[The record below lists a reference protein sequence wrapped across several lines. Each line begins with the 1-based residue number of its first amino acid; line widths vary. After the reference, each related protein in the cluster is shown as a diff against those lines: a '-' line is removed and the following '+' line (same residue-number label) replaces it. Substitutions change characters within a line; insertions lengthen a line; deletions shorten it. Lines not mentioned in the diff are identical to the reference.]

1 MTSIDSVPDDVLLA
15 LFTFYMHEDQADEEN
30 EKPWRTLVHVCRRW
44 RSTVFGSPRHLGLQ
58 LVCTDSTRARD
69 SLDIWPALPL
79 IIRCHERYDLGV
91 RVGKVDNILAALER
105 HDRVREITVKG
116 IRSSDLEMALV
127 AMQQPFPELT
137 QLILKP
143 HFKTVPLVPDS
154 FLCGSAPS
162 LRDLRL
168 TGISFLGLPK
178 LLLSATHLA
187 VLYLDDIPHSGY
199 ISPDTMVS
207 VLSTLTSLY
216 SLTLLFQSPR
226 SCPDQ
231 ASRRPSPSTRSVLP
245 ALNYFWFKGVTEY
258 LEDLV
263 ACIDAPQLNYSKM
276 TFFND
281 IVFDTPQ
288 SIQFITR
295 TPALRALEKAHITLW
310 EFAADVNVLSRTSG
324 FGELGVKILCR
335 GMGWQVSSL
344 EQVCTSALPPLS
356 TLEDLYIYKCIY
368 WQLDLKDN
376 IENRLWLELLHP
388 FAAVKNLYLSEEFA
402 LRIVPALQEL
412 SESRTMEVLPCLQN
426 IFLEGLESSGPV
438 NEGIGQ
444 FVAARQVVSHPIAVS
459 RWANSQQDKL
469 Y

>member
-1 MTSIDSVPDDVLLA
+1 MTSIDNVPDDVLLA
-15 LFTFYMHEDQADEEN
+15 LFKFYIYEDQSDEEN
-30 EKPWRTLVHVCRRW
+30 EMPWRTLVHVCCRW
-44 RSTVFGSPRHLGLQ
+44 RSIVFGSPRHLGLQ
-58 LVCTDSTRARD
+58 LLCTDSTRARD
-69 SLDIWPALPL
+69 SLDVWPALPL
-79 IIRCHERYDLGV
+79 IIRCHEKYDLGV
-91 RVGKVDNILAALER
+91 RVGRVDNIIAALER
-105 HDRVREITVKG
+105 RDRVCEITVKG
-116 IRSSDLEMALV
+116 IRSPDLEMVLAT
-127 AMQQPFPELT
+127 MQQPFPELT

-143 HFKTVPLVPDS
+143 HFKAVPVIPDS

-187 VLYLDDIPHSGY
+187 VLYLDNIPHSGY
-199 ISPDTMVS
+199 ISPDTMVT

-216 SLTLLFQSPR
+216 SLMLLFKSPR

-231 ASRRPSPSTRSVLP
+231 ASRRPPPSTRSVLP
-245 ALNYFWFKGVTEY
+245 ILYYFEFKGVTEY

-263 ACIDAPQLNYSKM
+263 ACIDTPQLKYSKM

-281 IVFDTPQ
+281 IIFDAPQ

-310 EFAADVNVLSRTSG
+310 DLAANINFLSRTSG

-335 GMGWQVSSL
+335 ELGWQVPSL

-356 TLEDLYIYKCIY
+356 MLEDLYIYKCIY

-376 IENRLWLELLHP
+376 IENWLWLELLHP

-412 SESRTMEVLPCLQN
+412 SEGRTMEVLPCLQN
-426 IFLEGLESSGPV
+426 VFLEGPESSGPV
-438 NEGIGQ
+438 DEGIGQ
-444 FVAARQVVSHPIAVS
+444 FAAARQVVSHPIAVS